1 MQEASEG
8 SLPSTMRADPA
19 LSGSGGAVREGEITI
34 PRTRVVGEVLGV
46 YSKGRSGEDK
56 ET

>member
-8 SLPSTMRADPA
+8 SLQSTVRADLA
-19 LSGSGGAVREGEITI
+19 LSRSGGAVREGEITT
-34 PRTRVVGEVLGV
+34 PQTRVVGEVLGV
-46 YSKGRSGEDK
+46 YFKGRSGEDK